1 MHLQSDQ
8 SPPRTLH
15 FLFID
20 LSDNMSAPQPFKEQP
35 HVTALVRN
43 REFVHAHLG
52 RNIDYLLDRLERA
65 SVLTESNIKRIK
77 RIKPEKV
84 ERLLSF
90 VKYYGFDRFIDFL
103 EVLRDC
109 YSETADK
116 DFWYC
121 LKRLIDEVKD
131 APASELNLS
140 PDCEKRLNDLK
151 WFVTSEEFYFPV
163 ETALINKSNMMFY
176 SSVHGVSI
184 TFQSL
189 PVKEFEVSLT
199 VLDPSL
205 FKYSEDF
212 ELCTMM
218 VDITTKPQIL
228 KFAADS
234 ILVSIPHCAVVSR
247 LSDAECLSVRALPG
261 PFQLTK
267 KAPID
272 FSMGE
277 EIKADF
283 GDGCCAHFNIS
294 HFTLFAGVKR
304 RRYSGPPLNTRE
316 VRNPAAKRPN
326 KRTNDFAFYHAA
338 QDHLIWQFN
347 QVTCRPNVSKQV
359 YKFADL

>member
-1 MHLQSDQ
+1 
-8 SPPRTLH
+8 
-15 FLFID
+15 
-20 LSDNMSAPQPFKEQP
+20 MSAPQPLKELP

-43 REFVHAHLG
+43 REFVHGHLEH
-52 RNIDYLLDRLERA
+52 NIDYLLLRLERA

-77 RIKPEKV
+77 RVKPEKV
-84 ERLLSF
+84 EKLLSF
-90 VKYYGFDRFIDFL
+90 VKYYDFGRFIDFL
-103 EVLRDC
+103 EVLREC
-109 YSETADK
+109 YNETAVE
-116 DFWYC
+116 DFWHC
-121 LKRLIDEVKD
+121 LKRLIEEVKD
-131 APASELNLS
+131 APARELNLS
-140 PDCEKRLNDLK
+140 PDCEKRFNDLK
-151 WFVTSEEFYFPV
+151 WFVISKGFYFPI

-267 KAPID
+267 KASID
-272 FSMGE
+272 FSTGE

-316 VRNPAAKRPN
+316 VQNPAAKRPN

-347 QVTCRPNVSKQV
+347 QVTCRPNVFKQV